1 MKIHSVLCIGV
12 GLAFSSLA
20 SADVSTAAMEQGAQD
35 AVLTFCE
42 QVNPAGAA
50 FYKQL
55 ENSFHNE
62 QWRAIQRTAAYQRA
76 YTEVHGAFAA
86 ARPDWALAACIDL
99 AAKPGNLQ
107 HR

>member
-1 MKIHSVLCIGV
+1 MNIRSVLCLGF
-12 GLAFSSLA
+12 GLVFATMA
-20 SADVSTAAMEQGAQD
+20 SADVSTTATEQGGQD
-35 AVLTFCE
+35 AVLSFCG

-50 FYKQL
+50 AYKQL

-76 YTEVHGAFAA
+76 YAEVRGAFAA
-86 ARPDWALAACIDL
+86 AREDWALSACVDL
-99 AAKPGNLQ
+99 AAKPGNNQ